1 MESISIQIPA
11 SLYTSIYERY
21 GEETTSTITT
31 FLVRLVGDE
40 AIAPEPITSHSKSP
54 YPRPG
59 EGTITGKVWNIAD
72 KIQEQTGRA
81 EREAVIKACMEV
93 GININ
98 TASTQYSYWRKA
110 NP

>member
-11 SLYTSIYERY
+11 SLYTSIFERY

-31 FLVRLVGDE
+31 VLARLVGDE
-40 AIAPEPITSHSKSP
+40 ALTPEPIPNPDRTP

-59 EGTITGKVWNIAD
+59 EGTITGKVWEIAD
-72 KIQEQTGRA
+72 TIQEQTGKA
-81 EREAVIKACMEV
+81 EREDVIKACMDV